1 MLDKPKGSTP
11 MSKKNLVWVLDFDNE
26 EDYTKKLA
34 EIRTLTKDENNIR
47 IILADTDFYLSKC
60 PIIEKIF
67 GRNNSLLI
75 IDIDNTDKKNTL
87 GTKIRVWMEKK
98 GYSTYETLT

>member
-1 MLDKPKGSTP
+1 
-11 MSKKNLVWVLDFDNE
+11 MSRRNLVCVLDCDNE
-26 EDYTKKLA
+26 EDYTKKLE

-60 PIIEKIF
+60 SIIEKIF

-75 IDIDNTDKKNTL
+75 IDL
-87 GTKIRVWMEKK
+87 EGTSAPEDEVHSWMKKK
-98 GYSTYETLT
+98 GYTQYETLT